1 MDVSTFISHR
11 QTVATASGEIAY
23 TEWGS
28 ETPVGPAAVF
38 VHGVGT
44 SGVLW
49 RNAIERLSDTTR
61 CIAVDLP
68 AHGGSP
74 ARADPSARA
83 MAEAIIDLCAALG
96 LEQVDLVGNDTGG
109 AVAQLVAIQRPDAL
123 RSFTLTNCDTE
134 GNFPPESFAPTVQ
147 AAQRGQLAPL
157 LTVLAA
163 NPATAAQSPLGV
175 GYEHPELVPGDVWSA
190 YLEPIGGDMERARQF
205 ERVVAAID
213 PGQMKG
219 VKDSLRD
226 LHVPTLLV
234 WGTADEFFSLAEAY
248 ELRDLIPGAREVAEI
263 PGGKLFFPEEHPD
276 ELAAH
281 LRRHWAR

>member
-1 MDVSTFISHR
+1 MDVSTFSSHR

-23 TEWGS
+23 TEWGA
-28 ETPVGPAAVF
+28 GPAAVF

-68 AHGGSP
+68 GHGGSP
-74 ARADPSARA
+74 AREDPSARA
-83 MAEAIIDLCAALG
+83 MAEAVIDLCAALG
-96 LEQVDLVGNDTGG
+96 VEQIDLVGNDTGG

-123 RSFTLTNCDTE
+123 RSFALTNCDTE
-134 GNFPPESFAPTVQ
+134 GNFPPASFASTVQ
-147 AAQRGQLAPL
+147 AAQSGRIAPL
-157 LTVLAA
+157 LTALAA
-163 NPATAAQSPLGV
+163 SPASVAQSPLGA

-190 YLEPIGGDMERARQF
+190 YLEPIGGDMDRARQF
-205 ERVVAAID
+205 ERVLAAID
-213 PGQMKG
+213 PEQMKG
-219 VKDSLRD
+219 VNDSLRG

-234 WGTADEFFSLAEAY
+234 WGTGDETFALSEAY
-248 ELRDLIPGAREVAEI
+248 RLRDLIPGAREVAEI
-263 PGGKLFFPEEHPD
+263 PGGKLFFPDEHPD

-281 LRRHWAR
+281 LRRHWGR

>member
-1 MDVSTFISHR
+1 MDVSTFTSHR

-23 TEWGS
+23 TEWG
-28 ETPVGPAAVF
+28 TGPAAVF

-49 RNAIERLSDTTR
+49 RHAIERLHDTTR

-68 AHGGSP
+68 GHGGSP
-74 ARADPSARA
+74 AREDPTVHA
-83 MAEAIIDLCAALG
+83 MAQAIIDLCAALG
-96 LEQVDLVGNDTGG
+96 LEQIDLVGNDTGG
-109 AVAQLVAIQRPDAL
+109 AVTQLIAIQRPGAL
-123 RSFTLTNCDTE
+123 RSFVLTNCDTE
-134 GNFPPESFAPTVQ
+134 GNFPPEGFAPTVQ

-163 NPATAAQSPLGV
+163 NPATAPRSPLGA
-175 GYEHPELVPGDVWSA
+175 GYEHPELVPADVWTA
-190 YLEPIGGDMERARQF
+190 YLDPIGGDMERARQF
-205 ERVVAAID
+205 ERIIGAIEPD
-213 PGQMKG
+213 QMKG
-219 VKDSLRD
+219 VTDSLRD

-234 WGTADEFFSLAEAY
+234 WGTGDEFFGLAQAH

>member
-1 MDVSTFISHR
+1 VTWTSPPSPATAR
-11 QTVATASGEIAY
+11 PLRTASGEIAY
-23 TEWGS
+23 TEWGA
-28 ETPVGPAAVF
+28 GPAAVF

-74 ARADPSARA
+74 AREDPSARS
-83 MAEAIIDLCAALG
+83 MAAAVIDLCAALG

-109 AVAQLVAIQRPDAL
+109 AVAQLVAVQRPGAL

-134 GNFPPESFAPTVQ
+134 GNFPPESFAPTVR
-147 AAQRGQLAPL
+147 AAQQGQLAPL
-157 LTVLAA
+157 LTALAA
-163 NPATAAQSPLGV
+163 NPAAAPQSPLGV
-175 GYEHPELVPGDVWSA
+175 GYEHPEQVPADVWPA
-190 YLEPIGGDMERARQF
+190 YLDAIGGDLERARQF
-205 ERVVAAID
+205 ERVIAAID
-213 PGQMKG
+213 PDQMKG
-219 VKDSLRD
+219 VSDGLRD
-226 LHVPTLLV
+226 LQVPTLLV
-234 WGTADEFFSLAEAY
+234 WGTADEFFTLSEAHR
-248 ELRDLIPGAREVAEI
+248 LRDLIAGAREVAEI

-281 LRRHWAR
+281 LRRHWGR

>member
-1 MDVSTFISHR
+1 MDVSSFTSHR
-11 QTVATASGEIAY
+11 QTVTTASGEIAY
-23 TEWGS
+23 TEWG
-28 ETPVGPAAVF
+28 TGPAAVF

-49 RNAIERLSDTTR
+49 RHVIEQLSDTTR

-68 AHGGSP
+68 GHGGSP
-74 ARADPSARA
+74 AREDPSVQA
-83 MAEAIIDLCAALG
+83 MAQAVIDMCAVLG

-109 AVAQLVAIQRPDAL
+109 AVAQLVAVQRPDAL
-123 RSFTLTNCDTE
+123 RSFALTNCDTE

-147 AAQRGQLAPL
+147 AAQRGQLAAL

-163 NPATAAQSPLGV
+163 DPATASASPLGA
-175 GYEHPELVPGDVWSA
+175 GYEYPAKVAPDVWPA
-190 YLEPIGGDMERARQF
+190 YLQPIGGDMERARNF
-205 ERVVAAID
+205 ERVIAAIE
-213 PGQMKG
+213 PGQLKG
-219 VKDSLRD
+219 VSDRLRE
-226 LHVPTLLV
+226 LRVPTLLV
-234 WGTADEFFSLAEAY
+234 WGTADEFFGMAEAY
-248 ELRDLIPGAREVAEI
+248 RLRDLIPGAREVAEI

>member
-1 MDVSTFISHR
+1 MDVSTFTSHR

-23 TEWGS
+23 TEWG
-28 ETPVGPAAVF
+28 TGPAAVF

-49 RNAIERLSDTTR
+49 RNAIERLRDTTR

-74 ARADPSARA
+74 AREDPSARA
-83 MAEAIIDLCAALG
+83 MAEAVIDLCAALG

-109 AVAQLVAIQRPDAL
+109 AVAQLVAVQRPGAL

-147 AAQRGQLAPL
+147 AARRGQLAPL

-163 NPATAAQSPLGV
+163 NPAAAPQSPLGA
-175 GYEHPELVPGDVWSA
+175 GYEHPELVSGDVWSD
-190 YLEPIGGDMERARQF
+190 YLAPIGGDMERARQF
-205 ERVVAAID
+205 ERIVAAID
-213 PGQMKG
+213 PDQLKG
-219 VKDSLRD
+219 VTDGLRG
-226 LHVPTLLV
+226 LRVPTLLV
-234 WGTADEFFSLAEAY
+234 WGTADEFFTVHEAHR
-248 ELRDLIPGAREVAEI
+248 LRDLIPGAREVAEI

>member
-1 MDVSTFISHR
+1 MDVSTFTSHR

-23 TEWGS
+23 TEWG
-28 ETPVGPAAVF
+28 TGPAAVF

-49 RNAIERLSDTTR
+49 RHAIERLSDTTR

-74 ARADPSARA
+74 AREDASARA
-83 MAEAIIDLCAALG
+83 MAEAVIDLCAALG
-96 LEQVDLVGNDTGG
+96 LEQIDLVGNDTGG

-123 RSFTLTNCDTE
+123 RSFALTNCDTE
-134 GNFPPESFAPTVQ
+134 GNFPPESFVPTVQ
-147 AAQRGQLAPL
+147 LAQQGQLAPL

-163 NPATAAQSPLGV
+163 NPATAPQSPLGAS
-175 GYEHPELVPGDVWSA
+175 YEHPELVPADVWPA

-205 ERVVAAID
+205 ERVIAALD
-213 PGQMKG
+213 PDQMKG
-219 VKDSLRD
+219 VNDRLRD
-226 LHVPTLLV
+226 LRVPTLLI
-234 WGTADEFFSLAEAY
+234 WGTADEFFTLSEARQ
-248 ELRDLIPGAREVAEI
+248 LRDLIPGAREVAEV

-281 LRRHWAR
+281 LRRHWGR